1 MIERGGTKMD
11 KEVIKRAEAVICKML
26 DQLGTAEI
34 GKPDYERKIN
44 ATCTAIHAAVE
55 VINIQEKGR

>member
-1 MIERGGTKMD
+1 MNR
-11 KEVIKRAEAVICKML
+11 EVTEKAEACISKML
-26 DQLGTAEI
+26 DQMVSIKI
-34 GKPDYERKIN
+34 GDPNYERKIT